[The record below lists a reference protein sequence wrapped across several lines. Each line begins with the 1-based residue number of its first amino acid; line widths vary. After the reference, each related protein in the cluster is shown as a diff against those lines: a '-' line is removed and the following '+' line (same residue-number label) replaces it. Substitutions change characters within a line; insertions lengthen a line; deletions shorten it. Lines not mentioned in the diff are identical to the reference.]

1 MKKII
6 TISLILAVFLV
17 VFAGA
22 ACAAP
27 KHVLRLGHNAGLQ
40 EPTHLAAVYFADELK
55 KRSNG
60 DVVVN
65 VFPSGQLGDQ
75 VNIAEAVMEG
85 TIDVSVNT
93 AVTLSNWLPQLTVL
107 DLPYL
112 FFDTKEADAVFSGEL
127 IELLDELIGGL
138 KLEVLGWGE
147 NGFRQFYNNVR
158 PINAVADF
166 KGLKVRSMSSPIAV
180 QILQSWGTIPTPM
193 PWMETMTGLQQ
204 GTVDGGEGPLVVWA
218 GAQMGTAVKYISITN
233 HQYTTGMIFAS
244 KATMGKLPSEVAELV
259 REVGS
264 DAGAYMKEIS
274 RKMEEEARNSL
285 EAAGAVVNVVPD
297 EVRREMAELTKGIYT
312 ANRESI
318 GPEFYDRFMKL
329 LGK

>member
-1 MKKII
+1 MKKMFFV
-6 TISLILAVFLV
+6 SLVLAALLV
-17 VFAGA
+17 AVGA
-22 ACAAP
+22 ATAAP
-27 KHVLRLGHNAGLQ
+27 KHVLRLAHNAGLQ
-40 EPTHLAAVYFADELK
+40 EPTHLAAVYFAEELQ

-60 DVVVN
+60 DIIVN

-112 FFDTKEADAVFSGEL
+112 FFDTKEADEVFSGEML
-127 IELLDELIGGL
+127 ELLNELIAGL

-147 NGFRQFYNNVR
+147 NGFRQFYNNVK
-158 PINAVADF
+158 PINAVADL

-180 QILQSWGTIPTPM
+180 QILESWGTIPTPM
-193 PWMETMTGLQQ
+193 PWMEVMTGLQQ
-204 GTVDGGEGPLVVWA
+204 GTVDGGEGPLTVWA

-244 KATMGKLPSEVAELV
+244 QVAMAKLPPEVAKLV
-259 REVGS
+259 REVGH
-264 DAGAYMKEIS
+264 DAGDYMKRIS
-274 RKMEEEARNSL
+274 REMEADALKSL
-285 EAAGAVVNVVPD
+285 ETAGAVMNVVPD
-297 EVRREMAELTKGIYT
+297 DVLKEMAELTRPTYE

-318 GPEFYDRFMKL
+318 GPEFYDRFMAL
-329 LGK
+329 LEK